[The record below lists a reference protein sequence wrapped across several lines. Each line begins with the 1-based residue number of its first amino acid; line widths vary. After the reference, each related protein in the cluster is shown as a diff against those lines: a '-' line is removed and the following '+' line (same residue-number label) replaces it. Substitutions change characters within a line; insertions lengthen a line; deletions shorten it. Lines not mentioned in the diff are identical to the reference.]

1 MHRVVVAA
9 ASVLAL
15 LAVDRPAFE
24 VASVKRYVEG
34 SRGEAERKIT
44 SQPDGLIASRET
56 IEALIEFA
64 YRSGHST
71 EISGPALLHEDDY
84 DIAAKAG
91 RTVTVAELREMLQS
105 LLAERFKLVLHR
117 ETKSVP
123 VPYLVASFSMVA
135 NMARFCETL
144 SMFADRAVVDR
155 TGLTGTYEVTLKVPL
170 DPEQRKLMT
179 PGRPFAGFGP
189 TAGINSAVEELGLKL
204 ETRKAPVDFLV
215 IDHIERPTE
224 N

>member
-1 MHRVVVAA
+1 MSIRI
-9 ASVLAL
+9 
-15 LAVDRPAFE
+15 D
-24 VASVKRYVEG
+24 
-34 SRGEAERKIT
+34 
-44 SQPDGLIASRET
+44 DG
-56 IEALIEFA
+56 
-64 YRSGHST
+64 
-71 EISGPALLHEDDY
+71 
-84 DIAAKAG
+84 
-91 RTVTVAELREMLQS
+91 
-105 LLAERFKLVLHR
+105 
-117 ETKSVP
+117 
-123 VPYLVASFSMVA
+123 VASFSMVA